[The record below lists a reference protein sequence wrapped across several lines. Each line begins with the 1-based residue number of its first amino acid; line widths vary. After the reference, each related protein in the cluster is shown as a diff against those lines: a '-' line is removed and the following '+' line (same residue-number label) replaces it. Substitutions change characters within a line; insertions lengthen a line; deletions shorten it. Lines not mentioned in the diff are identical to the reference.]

1 MNKYDAVIVGGGF
14 AGIYMLYKAKKIGL
28 KAKLLEAGDE
38 AGGTWHWNRYPGARC
53 DIESMQYSYQF
64 DDALQ
69 QEWEWS
75 EKYASQPEIL
85 KYIQHVIDRYELG
98 CDMLF
103 NTRVVSAEYDQSS
116 SRWTINTDGETYD
129 SQFCIMA
136 TGCLSSANM
145 PDFRGK
151 EIFKGPI
158 YHTGEWPK
166 KSPDF
171 SQKRVGIIGTGS
183 SSIQA
188 IPIIAEQAQHLTI
201 FQRTPNFSVPAQNEP
216 LTPEKQ
222 KAVKANYSA
231 FREKGKA
238 QILAYDTYQNIK
250 PGASLSDEEILEECE
265 NRWELG
271 ALNWYGAFSDIILDQ
286 RTNDIVGDF
295 VREKIKR
302 KIKDPQTAEMLMPD
316 SVFGCKRLCADTNY
330 YETFNRDNVT
340 LVDLRKNPIDTF
352 TDQGIKVGE
361 DHHKLDAIISAT
373 GFDAMTG
380 SLNRIKITGRDG
392 LTLKEKWEAG
402 PLTYLG
408 LQSAGFPNLFIIS
421 GPGSP
426 SVLTCMITSIEQHVD
441 FIGKA
446 ITHMKNKNAVAMEA
460 TPEAENSWVSHV
472 NEVAGSTLLNNCNSW
487 YLGANVPGKPRVFM
501 PYIGFPTYVEKCEA
515 VIANNYE
522 GFSFEST

>member
-14 AGIYMLYKAKKIGL
+14 AGIYMLYRAKKLGL
-28 KAKLLEAGDE
+28 KAKLLEAGDG
-38 AGGTWHWNRYPGARC
+38 AGGTWYWNRYPGARC

-75 EKYASQPEIL
+75 EKYASQLEIL
-85 KYIQHVIDRYELG
+85 KYVEHVIERYGLG

-103 NTRVVSAEYDQSS
+103 NTRVKSAEYDQSS
-116 SRWTINTDGETYD
+116 NRWTTNTDRETYD

-145 PDFRGK
+145 PDFKGK
-151 EIFKGPI
+151 ELFKGPI

-166 KSPDF
+166 DGVDF
-171 SQKRVGIIGTGS
+171 DGKKVGIIGTGS
-183 SSIQA
+183 SAIQA
-188 IPIIAEQAQHLTI
+188 IPIIAEQAKHLTI

-216 LTPEKQ
+216 LTSEKQ
-222 KAVKANYSA
+222 KAVKADYNT
-231 FREKGKA
+231 FREFGKA
-238 QILAYDTYQNIK
+238 QTLAYDINQNIK
-250 PGASLSDEEILEECE
+250 PGASLSDEEIIEECE
-265 NRWELG
+265 NRWKLG
-271 ALNWYGAFSDIILDQ
+271 ALNWYGAFSDILVDQ
-286 RTNDIVGDF
+286 KTNDTVGDF
-295 VREKIKR
+295 VREKIKL
-302 KIKDPQTAEMLMPD
+302 KVKNPQVAEMLMPD
-316 SVFGCKRLCADTNY
+316 SVFGCKRICADTNY
-330 YETFNRDNVT
+330 YETFNRKNVT
-340 LVDLRKNPIDTF
+340 LVDLRKKAIGTF
-352 TDQGIKVGE
+352 SSQGIKVGDE
-361 DHHKLDAIISAT
+361 RHNLDVIISAT

-380 SLNRIKITGRDG
+380 SLNKIKIVGRDG
-392 LTLKEKWEAG
+392 LTLKDKWKAG

-441 FIGKA
+441 FIGDA
-446 ITHMKNKNAVAMEA
+446 ITHMKAKKAIAIEA

-501 PYIGFPTYVEKCEA
+501 PYIGFPAYAEKCRT
-515 VIANNYE
+515 VVANNYE
-522 GFSFEST
+522 GFSFDTV

>member
-14 AGIYMLYKAKKIGL
+14 AGIYMLYRAKKLGL
-28 KAKLLEAGDE
+28 KVKLLEAGDG

-69 QEWEWS
+69 QEWKWS

-85 KYIQHVIDRYELG
+85 RYIDHVIERYGLA
-98 CDMLF
+98 CDMLL
-103 NTRVVSAEYDQSS
+103 NTRVESAKYDQSS
-116 SRWTINTDGETYD
+116 SRWTINTGQETYN

-136 TGCLSSANM
+136 TGCLSSTNI
-145 PDFRGK
+145 PNFEGK
-151 EIFKGPI
+151 ELFNGPI

-166 KSPDF
+166 EGVDF
-171 SQKRVGIIGTGS
+171 TGKTVGIIGTGS

-188 IPIIAEQAQHLTI
+188 IPIIAEQAKHLTI

-216 LTPEKQ
+216 LAPEKQ
-222 KAVKANYSA
+222 KDIKENYSA
-231 FREKGKA
+231 FRESGKA
-238 QILAYDTYQNIK
+238 QILAYDTYQNAR
-250 PGASLSDEEILEECE
+250 PGTSLTDEEILEECE
-265 NRWELG
+265 SRWKLG
-271 ALNWYGAFSDIILDQ
+271 ALNWYGAFPDILVDQ
-286 RTNDIVGDF
+286 RTNDIVGEF

-302 KIKDPQTAEMLMPD
+302 KVNNPQLAEMLMPD

-340 LVDLRKNPIDTF
+340 LIDLRKNPIDTF
-352 TDQGIKVGE
+352 SEQGIKVGKE
-361 DHHKLDAIISAT
+361 HYELDAIISAT

-380 SLNRIKITGRDG
+380 SLNKIRIVGRDG
-392 LTLKEKWEAG
+392 LTLKDKWEAG

-441 FIGKA
+441 FIGDV
-446 ITHMKNKNAVAMEA
+446 ITHMKSKKAIAIEA
-460 TPEAENSWVSHV
+460 TTEAENSWVSHV
-472 NEVAGSTLLNNCNSW
+472 NDVAGSTLLNNCNSW

-501 PYIGFPTYVEKCEA
+501 PYVGFPAYAEKCRTVVE
-515 VIANNYE
+515 NDYE
-522 GFSFEST
+522 GFLFDTA